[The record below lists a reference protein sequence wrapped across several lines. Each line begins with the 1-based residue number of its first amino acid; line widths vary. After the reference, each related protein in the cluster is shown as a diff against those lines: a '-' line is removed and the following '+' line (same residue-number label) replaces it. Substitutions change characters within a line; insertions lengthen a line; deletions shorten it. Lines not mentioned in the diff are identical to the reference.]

1 MFNVRFQIFILI
13 CASIGGACMF
23 AKMAKLFQIPELRKR
38 ILYTLALLAVY
49 RIGIFVTS
57 PGIDRAAMKELLNA
71 RAGEGG
77 GLLNLFNFFSGGAL
91 ENASVFALGVTPY
104 ITSSIIVS
112 IMAVVVPT
120 IQRLQKEGEQGRK
133 KINQYTRYGTM
144 LIALVQGVMIA
155 NFLKSQSYEGRGVVN
170 PDWAAAWGGLGF
182 ILITVVTLAAGT
194 AFIMWL
200 GEKITERGIGNG
212 ISLIIFA
219 GIVARLPNA
228 IYATILG
235 IKNGTY
241 QPVEILVL
249 VLVMLG
255 VLAGIVFIEKAQRR
269 IPVQYAKRVVGNKQ
283 YGGQATHLPLKINV
297 AGVIPPIFASTIL
310 LFPSTIA
317 NLISADWIQSVQ
329 QALAPGNWLY
339 QMLFVL
345 MIIFFAFFY
354 TSVQF
359 NPVDVA
365 DNLRKFGGFIPGVR
379 PGKPTADYIDFVLNR
394 ITFGGALYLSAVCV
408 LPVAIQAMVS
418 NQVPFY
424 FGGTGIL
431 IVVSVSLDTVQQIEG
446 HFIAKEY
453 ESFSNRSPDL
463 KIRARQ
469 KMTDLPMDSA
479 QKEV

>member
-1 MFNVRFQIFILI
+1 MFSKI
-13 CASIGGACMF
+13 
-23 AKMAKLFQIPELRKR
+23 AKLFQIPELRKR
-38 ILYTLALLAVY
+38 LLYTLALLAVY
-49 RIGIFVTS
+49 RIGIFVSS
-57 PGIDRAAMKELLNA
+57 PGVDRTAIRELLNA
-71 RAGEGG
+71 SSDGG
-77 GLLNLFNFFSGGAL
+77 GFLNLFNFFSGGAL
-91 ENASVFALGVTPY
+91 ENASVFALGVMPY
-104 ITSSIIVS
+104 ITSSIILSV
-112 IMAVVVPT
+112 MAVVVPS
-120 IQRLQKEGEQGRK
+120 IQKLQKEGEQGRK
-133 KINQYTRYGTM
+133 KINQYTRYGTV
-144 LIALVQGVMIA
+144 LISCIQGVMIG
-155 NFLKSQSYEGRGVVN
+155 NYLKAQSFEGRGVVN
-170 PDWAAAWGGLGF
+170 PDWAASWGGFGF
-182 ILITVVTLAAGT
+182 ILMTVLTLTAGT

-228 IYATILG
+228 VYATILG
-235 IKNGTY
+235 VKNGTY
-241 QPVEILVL
+241 QPSELL
-249 VLVMLG
+249 LLGLVMLG

-269 IPVQYAKRVVGNKQ
+269 IPVQYAKRIVGNKQ

-310 LFPSTIA
+310 LFPATLAS
-317 NLISADWIQSVQ
+317 LIHADWIQSVQ
-329 QALAPGNWLY
+329 QALQQGSWMY
-339 QMLFVL
+339 QTLFIL

-354 TSVQF
+354 TSIQF

-379 PGKPTADYIDFVLNR
+379 PGKATADYIDFVLNR

-408 LPVAIQAMVS
+408 LPVAMQSLVS

-453 ESFSNRSPDL
+453 EGFANRSDV
-463 KIRARQ
+463 KIRARMMEESNQ
-469 KMTDLPMDSA
+469 GSA
-479 QKEV
+479 GAKA

>member
-1 MFNVRFQIFILI
+1 MFSKI
-13 CASIGGACMF
+13 
-23 AKMAKLFQIPELRKR
+23 AKLFQIQELRKR
-38 ILYTLALLAVY
+38 LLYTLALLAVY

-57 PGIDRAAMKELLNA
+57 PGIDRGAIRELLDA
-71 RAGEGG
+71 RNGSGG
-77 GLLNLFNFFSGGAL
+77 FLNLFNFFSGGAL
-91 ENASVFALGVTPY
+91 ENASVFALGVMPY
-104 ITSSIIVS
+104 ITSSIILSVL
-112 IMAVVVPT
+112 AVIVPT

-133 KINQYTRYGTM
+133 KINQYTRYGTI
-144 LIALVQGVMIA
+144 LISCIQGVMIA
-155 NFLKSQSYEGRGVVN
+155 NYLKSQSYEGLSVVN
-170 PDWAAAWGGLGF
+170 PEWAAAWGGFGF
-182 ILITVVTLAAGT
+182 IGITVLTLTAGT

-219 GIVARLPNA
+219 GIVARLPQA
-228 IYATILG
+228 IYATVIG

-241 QPVEILVL
+241 QPLEMLVL
-249 VLVMLG
+249 MLVMFG

-269 IPVQYAKRVVGNKQ
+269 IPVQYAKRIVGNRQ

-310 LFPSTIA
+310 LFPATLASI
-317 NLISADWIQSVQ
+317 IQADWIQSVQ
-329 QALAPGNWLY
+329 NALMPGNWMY
-339 QMLFVL
+339 QVLFVL
-345 MIIFFAFFY
+345 MVLFFAFFY

-379 PGKPTADYIDFVLNR
+379 PGKATADYIDYVLNR
-394 ITFGGALYLSAVCV
+394 ITFGGALYLSGVCV
-408 LPVAIQAMVS
+408 LPVAIQGLVS

-431 IVVSVSLDTVQQIEG
+431 IVVSVALDTVQQIEG

-453 ESFSNRSPDL
+453 EGFSGRSDL

-469 KMTDLPMDSA
+469 TVPTNPTVGPVGTDTRA
-479 QKEV
+479 

>member
-1 MFNVRFQIFILI
+1 
-13 CASIGGACMF
+13 MF
-23 AKMAKLFQIPELRKR
+23 AKIAKLFQIPELRKR
-38 ILYTLALLAVY
+38 LLYTLGLLAVY
-49 RIGIFVTS
+49 RVGIFVTS
-57 PGIDRAAMKELLNA
+57 PGIDRQAIRELLNA
-71 RAGEGG
+71 QSGG
-77 GLLNLFNFFSGGAL
+77 GGFLNLFNFFSGGAL
-91 ENASVFALGVTPY
+91 ENASVFALGVMPY
-104 ITSSIIVS
+104 ITSSIILSV
-112 IMAVVVPT
+112 MAVVVPT

-144 LIALVQGVMIA
+144 VIAGIQGVMIS
-155 NFLKSQSYEGRGVVN
+155 NYLKAQSYDGQSVVN
-170 PDWAAAWGGLGF
+170 PDWAAAWGGFGF
-182 ILITVVTLAAGT
+182 VLMTVITLTAGT

-235 IKNGTY
+235 VKNGTY
-241 QPVEILVL
+241 QPVEILL
-249 VLVMLG
+249 LMLVMLG

-269 IPVQYAKRVVGNKQ
+269 IPVQYAKRIVGNRQ

-310 LFPSTIA
+310 LFPATLAS
-317 NLISADWIQSVQ
+317 LIQADWIQRVQ
-329 QALAPGNWLY
+329 NALQPGNWMY
-339 QMLFVL
+339 QTLFVL
-345 MIIFFAFFY
+345 MVIFFAFFY

-379 PGKPTADYIDFVLNR
+379 PGKSTADYIDFVLNR

-408 LPVAIQAMVS
+408 LPVAIQALVS

-453 ESFSNRSPDL
+453 EGFSGRSDV

-469 KMTDLPMDSA
+469 PAVASSNMGAASHDA
-479 QKEV
+479 

>member
-1 MFNVRFQIFILI
+1 MW
-13 CASIGGACMF
+13 
-23 AKMAKLFQIPELRKR
+23 AKIARLFQIPELRKR
-38 ILYTLALLAVY
+38 LLYTLGLLAVY
-49 RIGIFVTS
+49 RVGIFVTS
-57 PGIDRAAMKELLNA
+57 PGIDRVAIQELLNA
-71 RAGEGG
+71 SSTGG
-77 GLLNLFNFFSGGAL
+77 GFLNLFNFFSGGAL
-91 ENASVFALGVTPY
+91 ENASVFALGVMPY
-104 ITSSIIVS
+104 ITSSIILSV
-112 IMAVVVPT
+112 MAVVVPT

-133 KINQYTRYGTM
+133 KINQYTRYGT
-144 LIALVQGVMIA
+144 IVISSIQGVMIA
-155 NFLKSQSYEGRGVVN
+155 NYLKAQSYNGQGVVN
-170 PDWAAAWGGLGF
+170 PDWAAAWGGVGF
-182 ILITVVTLAAGT
+182 ILMTVITLTAGT

-219 GIVARLPNA
+219 GIVARLPKS

-235 IKNGTY
+235 VKNGTY
-241 QPVEILVL
+241 QPLEILVL
-249 VLVMLG
+249 VLVIFG

-269 IPVQYAKRVVGNKQ
+269 IPVQYAKRIVGNKQ

-310 LFPSTIA
+310 LFPATLAS
-317 NLISADWIQSVQ
+317 LVHADWIQRVQ
-329 QALAPGNWLY
+329 NALQPGSWMY
-339 QMLFVL
+339 QTLFVL

-379 PGKPTADYIDFVLNR
+379 PGKSTADYIDFVLNR
-394 ITFGGALYLSAVCV
+394 ITFGGALYLSLVCV
-408 LPVAIQAMVS
+408 LPVAIQALVS

-424 FGGTGIL
+424 FGGTSIL

-453 ESFSNRSPDL
+453 EGFSGRSDI

-469 KMTDLPMDSA
+469 TTTDHMKTASTDA
-479 QKEV
+479 NA

>member
-1 MFNVRFQIFILI
+1 
-13 CASIGGACMF
+13 MF
-23 AKMAKLFQIPELRKR
+23 AKIAKLFQIPELRKR
-38 ILYTLALLAVY
+38 LLYTLALLAVY

-57 PGIDRAAMKELLNA
+57 PGIDRSALRELLDA
-71 RAGEGG
+71 RKGG
-77 GLLNLFNFFSGGAL
+77 GGFLNLFNFFSGGAL
-91 ENASVFALGVTPY
+91 ENASVFALGVMPY
-104 ITSSIIVS
+104 ITSSIILSVL
-112 IMAVVVPT
+112 AVVVPT

-144 LIALVQGVMIA
+144 LISCIQGVMIA
-155 NFLKSQSYEGRGVVN
+155 NYLKAQSFEGQSVVN

-182 ILITVVTLAAGT
+182 ILMTVVTLTAGT

-235 IKNGTY
+235 MKNGTY

-249 VLVMLG
+249 CLVMLG
-255 VLAGIVFIEKAQRR
+255 VLAGIVFVEKSQRR
-269 IPVQYAKRVVGNKQ
+269 IPVQYAKRIVGNRQ

-310 LFPSTIA
+310 LFPATLASLIHA
-317 NLISADWIQSVQ
+317 NWIQSVQ
-329 QALAPGNWLY
+329 HALQPGSWMY
-339 QMLFVL
+339 QTLFVL
-345 MIIFFAFFY
+345 MVIFFAFFY

-379 PGKPTADYIDFVLNR
+379 PGKATADYIDFVLNR

-408 LPVAIQAMVS
+408 LPVAIQALVS

-453 ESFSNRSPDL
+453 EGFSGRSDI
-463 KIRARQ
+463 KIRARESFGGRSIGTTPSDI
-469 KMTDLPMDSA
+469 KA
-479 QKEV
+479 

>member
-1 MFNVRFQIFILI
+1 MFSKI
-13 CASIGGACMF
+13 
-23 AKMAKLFQIPELRKR
+23 AKLFQIPELRKR
-38 ILYTLALLAVY
+38 LMYTLALLAVY

-57 PGIDRAAMKELLNA
+57 PGIDRVALKDLLAASG
-71 RAGEGG
+71 RGG
-77 GLLNLFNFFSGGAL
+77 GFLNLFNFFSGGAL
-91 ENASVFALGVTPY
+91 ENASVFALGVMPY
-104 ITSSIIVS
+104 ITSSIILSVL
-112 IMAVVVPT
+112 AVIVPT

-133 KINQYTRYGTM
+133 KINQYTRYGCVV
-144 LIALVQGVMIA
+144 ISSIQGVMIA
-155 NFLKSQSYEGRGVVN
+155 NYLKSQSYDGHSIVN
-170 PDWAAAWGGLGF
+170 SDWVMAWGGLGF
-182 ILITVVTLAAGT
+182 VLMTVITLTAGT

-228 IYATILG
+228 LYATALG
-235 IKNGTY
+235 VKNGTY
-241 QPVEILVL
+241 QPAEILL
-249 VLVMLG
+249 LGLVMLG

-310 LFPSTIA
+310 LFPATLAS
-317 NLISADWIQSVQ
+317 LIHADWIQSVQ
-329 QALAPGNWLY
+329 HALQPGSWLY
-339 QMLFVL
+339 QTLFVL
-345 MIIFFAFFY
+345 MIIGFAYFY

-379 PGKPTADYIDFVLNR
+379 PGKPTADYIDYVLNR

-408 LPVAIQAMVS
+408 LPVVIQGMVS
-418 NQVPFY
+418 NQIPFY

-453 ESFSNRSPDL
+453 EGFSGRSGI
-463 KIRARQ
+463 KIRAREESRAELKGSTQ
-469 KMTDLPMDSA
+469 SDALA
-479 QKEV
+479 